1 MSQRR
6 RSPLKPELTETS
18 AAAVVSVPAAKAEDA
33 AKAAIETALE
43 IAGQTEGAALLV
55 YAQPNGTEPATTLTI
70 ET

>member
-33 AKAAIETALE
+33 AKAAIETALVV
-43 IAGQTEGAALLV
+43 AGDTEDAALLIG
-55 YAQPNGTEPATTLTI
+55 ALPNGA
-70 ET
+70 